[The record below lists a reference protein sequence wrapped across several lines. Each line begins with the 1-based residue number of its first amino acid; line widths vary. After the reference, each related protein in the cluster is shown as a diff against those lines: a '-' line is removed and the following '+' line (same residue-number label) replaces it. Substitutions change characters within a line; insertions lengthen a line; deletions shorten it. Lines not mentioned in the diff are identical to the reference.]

1 VNNETSK
8 IRNGEQLVSGPCLHG
23 EVCTALK
30 TTLCKPCTKYN
41 EKNERLDW
49 LKLYKSMY
57 KNNLITKVATVGEM

>member
-1 VNNETSK
+1 MSTWRGLYRFKDS
-8 IRNGEQLVSGPCLHG
+8 
-23 EVCTALK
+23 
-30 TTLCKPCTKYN
+30 TLCKPCTKYN